1 MLHHETGSRLF
12 QAAVA
17 QAVIWLVCFVEFA
30 ICDTAWGGLFTVV
43 LSFVLKSVLG
53 ILVVVIAWAMGFLLR
68 LPQVRSWWLAIGH
81 RSLLLSAVALA
92 IMVFASLLGLRTV
105 DPVSGYRMMPFWAW
119 FLCLVGIAFPI
130 VNLPKR
136 HERIV

>member
-1 MLHHETGSRLF
+1 MTDQETGIRSF

-30 ICDTAWGGLFTVV
+30 ICDTAWGGLFTIV
-43 LSFVLKSVLG
+43 LSFILKFALG
-53 ILVVVIAWAMGFLLR
+53 SLAVVIAWAMGFLLR
-68 LPQVRSWWLAIGH
+68 LPRVRSLWLTFGH

-92 IMVFASLLGLRTV
+92 IMVFASPLGLRTV

-136 HERIV
+136 HERVV